1 VYAVL
6 VAQEQIFYDVRRWW
20 FGLGLACRC
29 GGYLDRCGRSFVG
42 EAMTELHGKEFVARA
57 CTVSRMHFFLGGPFV
72 VLSKFVYPRTLAF
85 STFWIHVAPYNG
97 QSCVSSKMQTDLFI
111 FLLLLSQNVGSNH
124 VLALD
129 SLHDVTVS
137 EYPPV

>member
-1 VYAVL
+1 MYAVL

-57 CTVSRMHFFLGGPFV
+57 CTVSRMHFFWGGRLWFCLNLYTPERW
-72 VLSKFVYPRTLAF
+72 LSPRFGYT
-85 STFWIHVAPYNG
+85 
-97 QSCVSSKMQTDLFI
+97 
-111 FLLLLSQNVGSNH
+111 
-124 VLALD
+124 
-129 SLHDVTVS
+129 
-137 EYPPV
+137 